1 MDAMNLTRRHLWI
14 HIILIAFLA
23 LCSFPAAAQQA
34 NGPPADDDALDL
46 FDGDVETKETGWPLF
61 SIAFGAAWLDA
72 DGVLGARPP
81 DSPPITIIDFDRVG
95 LDENDSSHWLTI
107 TWRSRTSKWGAWFGN
122 WRYDVSGNRSW
133 EGDWPFDDDVTI
145 PVGAAVESRFD
156 ANWYIAEATYSFVQ
170 NETID
175 TGIGFGFHIV
185 DLKTELRAK
194 VSVGNAEIE
203 VAQGD
208 LDTLAPLP
216 NILGYLH
223 WNIHP
228 RWEAIAR
235 LGWFGL
241 SYDIYD
247 GQMTNAHALINFS
260 VTDRITLGGGY
271 QFVSLDLDIERKRYR
286 EIYDIDFDG
295 PMVFARIW
303 F

>member
-1 MDAMNLTRRHLWI
+1 MHNPFRDALRVLSCHLDLRREPDTRPRGARVGRRGAAAACWGCPRR
-14 HIILIAFLA
+14 A
-23 LCSFPAAAQQA
+23 LCPCSRSY
-34 NGPPADDDALDL
+34 
-46 FDGDVETKETGWPLF
+46 TGSLAPVPLGR
-61 SIAFGAAWLDA
+61 IG
-72 DGVLGARPP
+72 GARPP